1 MYCMYIREREHG
13 LPFRTPRWIQ
23 QEDEA
28 VDRSTRPVFRLGGFG
43 PTAQLSRSCG
53 QGVPGTLAHDLA
65 VAWAEVPGTSR
76 MVLY

>member
-1 MYCMYIREREHG
+1 MDFRSEHPVG
-13 LPFRTPRWIQ
+13 FNR
-23 QEDEA
+23 EDEA

-43 PTAQLSRSCG
+43 PTAQLSRSCR